1 MVLEMKDPCINEAE
15 APGQVC
21 ESGKPA
27 GVEIGRWGQKL
38 ATREEKIKFVQTGL
52 RYFYSQE
59 GFGSEKRK
67 NPA

>member
-1 MVLEMKDPCINEAE
+1 MLEEKKDPGKVEAE
-15 APGQVC
+15 MPGPAY
-21 ESGKPA
+21 ESDKPA

-52 RYFYSQE
+52 RYFYSQD